1 MATVEFTSRTINN
14 EGEELYH
21 LTMNGRSYTYNKDTD
36 FLEDDRTGDLIERR
50 DLPGDKLRAFQQAW
64 DPEYYAEM
72 LAERPMTFY
81 GVYDAAEDPRS
92 PLYYPVQPS
101 GYPAALR
108 KQLQAEDDRQD
119 LATLAALCYTA
130 GRKVPDDEQAA
141 GICQAIDSTEA
152 GR

>member
-1 MATVEFTSRTINN
+1 MTTVEFTSRTINN

-21 LTMNGRSYTYNKDTD
+21 LTMNGRSYTYNYDTD
-36 FLEDDRTGDLIERR
+36 FLEDDRTGDLIERP
-50 DLPGDKLRAFQQAW
+50 DLPGDKLRAFQRAW
-64 DPEYYAEM
+64 DPEYYAQM

-92 PLYYPVQPS
+92 PLYNPVKPS

-119 LATLAALCYTA
+119 LAALAALCYTA
-130 GRKVPDDEQAA
+130 GREVPDDAQAA
-141 GICQAIDSTEA
+141 AICQAIDSTEA
-152 GR
+152 TR

>member
-1 MATVEFTSRTINN
+1 MTTVEFTSRTINN

-21 LTMNGRSYTYNKDTD
+21 LTMNGRAYTYNYETD
-36 FLEDDRTGDLIERR
+36 FVEDDRTGDLIERK
-50 DLPGDKLRAFQQAW
+50 DLPGDKLRAFHQAW
-64 DPEYYAEM
+64 DPEYYAEV
-72 LAERPMTFY
+72 LAKRPMTFY

-108 KQLQAEDDRQD
+108 QQLQAEDDRHD
-119 LATLAALCYTA
+119 LAALAALCYTA
-130 GRKVPDDEQAA
+130 GREVPDAAQAA
-141 GICQAIDSTEA
+141 AICQAIDSTEA